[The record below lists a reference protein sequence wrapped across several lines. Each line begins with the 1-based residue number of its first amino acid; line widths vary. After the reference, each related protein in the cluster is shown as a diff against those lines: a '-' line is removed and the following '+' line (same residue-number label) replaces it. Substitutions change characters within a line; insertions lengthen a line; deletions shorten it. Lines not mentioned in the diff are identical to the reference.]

1 MTLGASDELESF
13 DFLASYAPGG
23 KVRTEPQGASP
34 SEQDEPLQKWQR
46 RDKGSDGK
54 GRGGPPK
61 RDREQGPPARQGN
74 RGSYHGSRGYDS
86 WLNWASP
93 SDIEQLRHRV
103 SQLERLVI
111 RHEDALNLMRQEVSF
126 IIHFRVGVDSS
137 LVPSI
142 YRAQLG
148 WRELRKSSP
157 DKLDAPLR
165 NVLMNCVVKE
175 FQKRLQQLEEPTS
188 QETRD
193 GLAKAGY
200 LDASVTPWRWR
211 YLQWDPTKR
220 VQVVNNMRGHI
231 THLTV
236 KESLATLAEG
246 LKQTDSLTRFHPLRK
261 LTESMAGDSIGFA
274 LQFPFQGELARNM
287 YCAVLELCN
296 CAATQLIAAQIRV
309 DRGQRSSLANAIAK
323 HDASY

>member
-1 MTLGASDELESF
+1 MTLEASDELTSF

-23 KVRTEPQGASP
+23 KAPPSGHEEPIP
-34 SEQDEPLQKWQR
+34 KWQR
-46 RDKGSDGK
+46 RDKGPDGK

-61 RDREQGPPARQGN
+61 RDRESGPPPRQGN
-74 RGSYHGSRGYDS
+74 RGSHHGSYGYDS

-93 SDIEQLRHRV
+93 SELEQLRHQV
-103 SQLERLVI
+103 SQLQRIVV
-111 RHEDALNLMRQEVSF
+111 RHEDALNLMRQEVAF
-126 IIHFRVGVDSS
+126 IVHFRVGVDSS
-137 LVPSI
+137 LIPPI
-142 YRAQLG
+142 YQAQLG

-157 DKLDAPLR
+157 DQLDAPLR
-165 NVLMNCVVKE
+165 NVLMSCVVKE
-175 FQKRLQQLEEPTS
+175 FQKRLQQLEEPAS
-188 QETRD
+188 QGTRD
-193 GLAKAGY
+193 GLTKAGY
-200 LDASVTPWRWR
+200 LDAGATPWRWQ

-220 VQVVNNMRGHI
+220 VQVINNSRGHI
-231 THLTV
+231 THSTV

-261 LTESMAGDSIGFA
+261 LTESMVGESIGFA

-323 HDASY
+323 HGASY